1 MHEGLWVNFVQ
12 RVSLEVELH
21 QLGALLQEA
30 GARDGRDPVLAEE
43 PEKESNKT
51 YCSLSSYS
59 SFSDKAN

>member
-30 GARDGRDPVLAEE
+30 GARDRRDPVFAEE
-43 PEKESNKT
+43 PEMETNKT
-51 YCSLSSYS
+51 
-59 SFSDKAN
+59 

>member
-1 MHEGLWVNFVQ
+1 MDEGLCVNFVQ

-43 PEKESNKT
+43 PENMESNKT
-51 YCSLSSYS
+51 
-59 SFSDKAN
+59 